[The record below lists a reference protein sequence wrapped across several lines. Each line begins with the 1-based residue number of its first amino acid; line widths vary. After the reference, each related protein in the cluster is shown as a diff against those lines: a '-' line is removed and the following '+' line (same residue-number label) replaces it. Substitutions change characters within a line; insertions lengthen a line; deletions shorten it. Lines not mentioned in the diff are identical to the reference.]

1 MTNESIKLRTTSDN
15 GLTPILNYYDGP
27 KIKVSFNFKSKIIDK
42 NAANN
47 NDGNI
52 AGRVDVEIM
61 VPLKYQRNFWRT
73 LDMPLIVKFNL
84 F

>member
-27 KIKVSFNFKSKIIDK
+27 KIKVPFNFKSKIIDK

-61 VPLKYQRNFWRT
+61 VPLKYLSNF
-73 LDMPLIVKFNL
+73 
-84 F
+84 